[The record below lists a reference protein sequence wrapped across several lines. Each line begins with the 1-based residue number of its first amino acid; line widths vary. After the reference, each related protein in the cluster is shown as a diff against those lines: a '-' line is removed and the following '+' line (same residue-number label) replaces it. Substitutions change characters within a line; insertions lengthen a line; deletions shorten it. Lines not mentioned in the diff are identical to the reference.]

1 MGLRSD
7 AGRPSRARPA
17 AAVAG
22 ACVEARPVAT
32 VTAPSFDAFCR
43 ACIDLL
49 KAQRIKYVVIGGVA
63 VTVVGEPR
71 FTADLDA
78 IVFVDPA
85 GLERLLRAAVKRGF
99 SADVAAELAAVAGG
113 GSVRLERGRFHFDLI
128 VRSLFIE
135 DLALQHS
142 RLRRV
147 FQRSVR
153 FPSAEDL
160 LILKVA
166 AGRPRDLID
175 AEGIVRRHVDGLDRA
190 YVERVLGQLCD
201 LAEDHALLDRWR
213 QLVRSS
219 A

>member
-1 MGLRSD
+1 MK
-7 AGRPSRARPA
+7 
-17 AAVAG
+17 
-22 ACVEARPVAT
+22 
-32 VTAPSFDAFCR
+32 APSFDAFCR

-78 IVFVDPA
+78 IVFVDTA
-85 GLERLLRAAVKRGF
+85 GLERLLVAAVKRGF
-99 SADVAAELAAVAGG
+99 SANIAAELAAVAAG

-135 DLALQHS
+135 DLALDHS
-142 RLRRV
+142 RTRRI

-166 AGRPRDLID
+166 AGRPRDLVD
-175 AEGIVRRHVDGLDRA
+175 ADGILRRHAGDLDRA

-201 LAEDHALLDRWR
+201 LAEDHAILERWR
-213 QLVRSS
+213 GVLAGSG
-219 A
+219 